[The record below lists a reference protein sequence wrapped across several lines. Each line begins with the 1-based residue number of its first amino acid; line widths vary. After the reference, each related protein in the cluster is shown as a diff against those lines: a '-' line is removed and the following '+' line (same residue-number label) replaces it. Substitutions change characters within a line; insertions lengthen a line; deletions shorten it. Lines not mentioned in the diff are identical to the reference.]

1 MSCAARHLATCKI
14 CYDAGRQE
22 EAFQHSTR
30 WNFHDGR
37 GSIVTCPYLRCQT
50 CANPNCVNHGWVRNP
65 DHAHTTKYCEA
76 PWPVEMQKGG
86 CYEHLKYVQGAFTPE
101 MYQMQMQMQMQ
112 AQMYAQSQLWQP
124 QPEPEQEEFS
134 VMKPAE
140 PTVLQQVEEKVDET
154 KILTPEMLLF
164 EIENANKDI
173 LQKEPADIACNAVE
187 ENSKQSSDKM
197 EESANEDFEN
207 FFDSFKTGKEVEK
220 TNELWGDMS
229 DDEEEEED
237 FLKEKKCAK
246 DLWKRALLFA
256 KVVARF
262 NICAKKRNGCSSSD
276 GWEVNTTSKKLVS
289 SVTEALEKIEEIKA
303 HNQMVE
309 NNYGFEEDETEQ
321 DWLER
326 MAYENNR
333 FPRLCRHFEK
343 KGCCSYEKKSG
354 KSCNFL
360 HIPKKKRLP
369 VIRFKV
375 SLPVHKEKK
384 VMLKSAASTNRFAFE
399 DSDSD

>member
-1 MSCAARHLATCKI
+1 MSCCTRHQAPCKI

-50 CANPNCVNHGWVRNP
+50 CTNPNCVNHGWVRNP

-76 PWPVEMQKGG
+76 PWPVEMQEGG
-86 CYEHLKYVQGAFTPE
+86 CYEHLKYAQGAFTPA
-101 MYQMQMQMQMQ
+101 MYQMQIQS
-112 AQMYAQSQLWQP
+112 QMYGQSQFWQP
-124 QPEPEQEEFS
+124 QPEQEEFS

-140 PTVLQQVEEKVDET
+140 PTVVPQKEGKISEET
-154 KILTPEMLLF
+154 ILTPEMLMA
-164 EIENANKDI
+164 EIENAKT
-173 LQKEPADIACNAVE
+173 KEDE
-187 ENSKQSSDKM
+187 ETSVNTIEDETEEQPNQISDK
-197 EESANEDFEN
+197 SEDYEN
-207 FFDSFKTGKEVEK
+207 FFDSFQTGGEEACSH
-220 TNELWGDMS
+220 ELWGDMV
-229 DDEEEEED
+229 DEEEEEEE
-237 FLKEKKCAK
+237 FLEEKKCAK

-262 NICAKKRNGCSSSD
+262 NICAKKRNGCSSSE
-276 GWEVNTTSKKLVS
+276 GWEVRTTSKKLVA
-289 SVTEALEKIEEIKA
+289 SVAEALEKIEEIKA

-309 NNYGFEEDETEQ
+309 GNFGFEEGETDQE
-321 DWLER
+321 WLDR

-333 FPRLCRHFEK
+333 YPTLCRHFEK
-343 KGCCSYEKKSG
+343 KGCCDYEQRTG
-354 KSCNFL
+354 KSCKFL
-360 HIPKKKRLP
+360 HILKKKRLP

-375 SLPVHKEKK
+375 ALPVHKEKK
-384 VMLKSAASTNRFAFE
+384 VMQKAAAFSNRFAFE

>member
-1 MSCAARHLATCKI
+1 MSFGPRHQATCKI

-76 PWPVEMQKGG
+76 PWPVEMQEGG

-101 MYQMQMQMQMQ
+101 MYQMQMQMHMHMQ
-112 AQMYAQSQLWQP
+112 SQMYAQSQLWQP
-124 QPEPEQEEFS
+124 QPEQEEFS

-140 PTVLQQVEEKVDET
+140 PTMFQQVEEKVAET
-154 KILTPEMLLF
+154 KILTPEMLMAD
-164 EIENANKDI
+164 IANAKKPNVG
-173 LQKEPADIACNAVE
+173 KEPIDIACNEVE
-187 ENSKQSSDKM
+187 ENPKQAFDKM
-197 EESANEDFEN
+197 KDSANEDFEN
-207 FFDSFKTGKEVEK
+207 FFDSFKTGKDEDK
-220 TNELWGDMS
+220 SSELWGDMS

-237 FLKEKKCAK
+237 FLEEKKCVK

-262 NICAKKRNGCSSSD
+262 NICAKKRNDCSSSE
-276 GWEVNTTSKKLVS
+276 GWTVRTTSKKLVA
-289 SVTEALEKIEEIKA
+289 SVAEALEKIEKIKA
-303 HNQMVE
+303 HNLMVE
-309 NNYGFEEDETEQ
+309 GNFGFEEGETDQE
-321 DWLER
+321 WLDR

-343 KGCCSYEKKSG
+343 KGCCSYGKKSG

-375 SLPVHKEKK
+375 ALPVDKKKK
-384 VMLKSAASTNRFAFE
+384 VMQKAAAFSNRFAFE